1 MTRKLLYIAPH
12 RPGRSPGQ
20 RFRFEQFLN
29 YLNANGVEVTYSF
42 LLNAWD
48 DHHFYHH
55 GNYLSKVWIAVKGL
69 IIRLFDV
76 LRASR
81 FDYVLVYREAH
92 FFGTS
97 IFERMLSRKA
107 VMLFDFDD
115 AIWLN
120 DISESNRNL
129 GWLKNSDKTAQIVK
143 MADLVTVGNSFL
155 AEYAHYWNENVAV
168 IPTTIDTD
176 LYSYRGARETDT
188 VVIGWIGSL
197 TTLKHFQE
205 SVPAL
210 ARVKEKY
217 GDRIS
222 FKVIVDVD
230 YRESRLNLVSTK
242 WSKETE
248 VDELLGID
256 IGIMPLPNND
266 WSKGK
271 CGFKGIQYMSVG
283 IATIMTPVGVNVDI
297 ISNGQNG
304 LLATTE
310 QEWVDCLSRLID
322 SPELRR
328 QMGEAGRATVEQR
341 FSVKSQQQH
350 FVDSFRRASELKKR
364 KQ

>member
-1 MTRKLLYIAPH
+1 MKRLLYIAPH

-20 RFRFEQFLN
+20 RFRFEQFLDCLKSN
-29 YLNANGVEVTYSF
+29 DIEVTYSF

-48 DHHFYHH
+48 DYHFYHH

-69 IIRLFDV
+69 LIRTFDV

-115 AIWLN
+115 AIWMN

-129 GWLKNSDKTAQIVK
+129 SWLKNSDKTAQIVK
-143 MADLVTVGNSFL
+143 LADLVIVGNSFL
-155 AEYAHYWNENVAV
+155 ADYARRWNDNVDV